1 MYVLKMRAHT
11 FTHSRR
17 FRLYFVMCACYRTQ
31 TISFDASEMAE
42 GTVVPVGID
51 LVKERVSDMLQD
63 SDLSKYII

>member
-1 MYVLKMRAHT
+1 MLA
-11 FTHSRR
+11 
-17 FRLYFVMCACYRTQ
+17 TQ